1 MLVSVVPPETQIYS
15 ERKSVVTAWG
25 KKSKLNLHM
34 IRIVVANEDG
44 HATEKIGRR
53 LEDITREA
61 ERNERVRKMNVP
73 LLLAREN
80 SKERMKEREL
90 VKS

>member
-1 MLVSVVPPETQIYS
+1 
-15 ERKSVVTAWG
+15 
-25 KKSKLNLHM
+25 M